1 MKNQFRFFGSWKSSR
16 CAKLNTTKARRTQ
29 NRADERKN
37 KKDKKEK
44 TL

>member
-1 MKNQFRFFGSWKSSR
+1 MLQLSEQEHG
-16 CAKLNTTKARRTQ
+16 NTTKARQTQ